1 MYALAGGADALCRFT
16 LNGFNSLMILDKDL
30 SNPMD
35 NRRRCLN
42 LGESCLPH
50 LGIGNQ
56 CNRKRRNNPWLC
68 KWLWQYQ

>member
-35 NRRRCLN
+35 NRRRTK
-42 LGESCLPH
+42 LGKGCLPH
-50 LGIGNQ
+50 LRIETNAIERGATT
-56 CNRKRRNNPWLC
+56 LAM
-68 KWLWQYQ
+68 